1 MSKLR
6 MVSTWVACDLDTPA
20 GRQLARS
27 AVVHVKSSNQ
37 MRVAFIHNNHKNKE
51 PGEFIVYSLYFY
63 VFLQEIENMYLD
75 R

>member
-6 MVSTWVACDLDTPA
+6 MVSTWVACDLDTSA

-51 PGEFIVYSLYFY
+51 PGEFIVDTIYFY
-63 VFLQEIENMYLD
+63 YFTRNREHVP
-75 R
+75 